1 MTSVW
6 SYLVLL
12 ATIGV
17 LLLLLGLTVVLL
29 LGIIEQTLLR
39 RSQYLLAATLSTVSV
54 VLVMALFA
62 AVTVQAVGQ
71 SEGRMHTG
79 MAATLV
85 GVIMLAS
92 GVRGSISDGH
102 TIWTPSFRLAQVL
115 AGLAVYVVIA
125 LLQPEWLIP
134 LSGPLLRVVQ
144 WLFELPVLGWIARMT
159 GGLFVL

>member
-1 MTSVW
+1 
-6 SYLVLL
+6 
-12 ATIGV
+12 
-17 LLLLLGLTVVLL
+17 
-29 LGIIEQTLLR
+29 
-39 RSQYLLAATLSTVSV
+39 
-54 VLVMALFA
+54 
-62 AVTVQAVGQ
+62 
-71 SEGRMHTG
+71 MHTG

-159 GGLFVL
+159 GGLFVLWSLGELLTFATVAIATPVALVAQRRDQRQD